1 MDKFFNNAIKLPMAA
16 GHKTRTESAREWE
29 REKEKGREK
38 WERDGDSKAQG
49 RNVDETKILPTIC

>member
-1 MDKFFNNAIKLPMAA
+1 MAA
-16 GHKTRTESAREWE
+16 GHKTRTETVREWE
-29 REKEKGREK
+29 REKEKRREK